1 VKTLQDAIKE
11 RDEFLKEHP
20 ELEGLQEEID
30 DALSKTPEKMRME
43 TISTMMFSKAT
54 ELKDELVKLQG
65 ILKNET
71 SISQSH

>member
-11 RDEFLKEHP
+11 RNRFLKEHP

-71 SISQSH
+71 TSS